1 MLYVFSFFTCLCVCE
16 QHYIAPA
23 QAATAPRPLQS
34 AELFNFLLKIFEFHR
49 DHFLPELEHCQS
61 LPESLGDVF
70 TSAEEKL
77 QMYIAYCKCKAASYA
92 LLQEYRGF
100 FEVWKS

>member
-1 MLYVFSFFTCLCVCE
+1 MCVCV
-16 QHYIAPA
+16 QHYIRPA
-23 QAATAPRPLQS
+23 QAASAPKLLQS

-49 DHFLPELEHCQS
+49 DHFLPELERCQS

-77 QMYIAYCKCKAASYA
+77 QMYIAYCKCKAASHA

-100 FEVWKS
+100 FEVQKK